1 MVRIWLLFSLGREE
15 RRYFAAWVGD
25 SHAAN
30 GSGPDGPVFAIGGL
44 CTKGRRILWGE
55 LWVMRHNEAC
65 CPAFAFQRDWA
76 ERGRSLQAQVQ
87 RSVSAEPARHRWLG
101 SVARPMLL
109 EFVAFPPLR
118 RRISSAAME

>member
-15 RRYFAAWVGD
+15 RRYFCSVGRRF
-25 SHAAN
+25 ACRQWQRARRA
-30 GSGPDGPVFAIGGL
+30 VFAIGGL